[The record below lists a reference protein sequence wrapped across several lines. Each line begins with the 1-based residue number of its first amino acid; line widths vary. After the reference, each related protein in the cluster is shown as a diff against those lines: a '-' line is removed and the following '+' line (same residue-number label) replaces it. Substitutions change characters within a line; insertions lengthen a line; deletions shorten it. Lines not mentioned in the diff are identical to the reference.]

1 MKFKK
6 LILGLGLSFSLLGA
20 AQLNIDVTNAFVNN
34 NNAWQITMTNG
45 NTFYFMSPI
54 DIDFSQFQSILGD
67 NQTVWL
73 YRWYQRRDLVKAD
86 FGINVL
92 GLVKITNSNIVY
104 YINDNGTWRSY
115 NDFDSFKNKMYQLA
129 ENISDPDKKAIF
141 ENSYVAGFEKL
152 FKSKLYLIQ
161 PSGGDLN
168 INFDLSTFLNNM
180 QSENASPT
188 NINSTTNNEEENNTT
203 TVVNEE
209 NVSNENN
216 ISTIETPP
224 MPPQINDTN
233 DNQSDNSV
241 IQTPPMPPK

>member
-73 YRWYQRRDLVKAD
+73 YRWYQGRNLVKAD

-161 PSGGDLN
+161 PSGVDLN
-168 INFDLSTFLNNM
+168 INFNLSTFLNNM
-180 QSENASPT
+180 QSEN
-188 NINSTTNNEEENNTT
+188 
-203 TVVNEE
+203 
-209 NVSNENN
+209 VSNENNESN

-224 MPPQINDTN
+224 MPPQIND
-233 DNQSDNSV
+233 SDINTGEENNTE
-241 IQTPPMPPK
+241 IETPPMPPQIN